1 MKKPYVYLVGAG
13 PGDED
18 LITLKGLRCIEKA
31 EVILY
36 DRLANSNLLKYKQP
50 TAEVIDVG
58 KAPDH
63 HQYRQEEINQLLVSK
78 AKEGKIVTRLKGGD
92 PFVFGRGGEEAI
104 ALYEENIPFEVVPG
118 ITSAIAVPTYGG
130 IPVTHRNVSTS
141 FHVITGHE
149 DPTKENSTVNYE
161 ALAKLEGTLIFLMGV
176 GHLKEITEKLIMHGK
191 DKNTPAALIHRGTTA
206 RQKTV
211 TGTLE
216 SIVEVAKNNDIKS
229 PAIILIGD
237 VVNLRPQLNW
247 LQQLPLQGKRVLVT
261 RTRQQ
266 ASDLSRRLK
275 DLGAEVIEFPTI
287 QIEAP
292 KNFEEIDAKLCHLKE
307 MQHIIFT
314 SINGVQ
320 AFFERLKVLKIDIR
334 KIGEAKIYAIGS
346 ATKEAL
352 EAKGVLVDKIPE
364 VYTAEGVLE
373 AVKELIQ
380 AGDRVL
386 LPRADIARK
395 VLTEG
400 LRAMGALVEEIDIYR
415 TTIPSFKREDLLE
428 ILKVPVDCITFT
440 SSSTVRNFMEILG
453 EENKEIIK
461 DSKLAAI
468 GPITS
473 HTAKTLGLEI
483 AIEAEKYTIEEL
495 VKRIREVSDL
505 EGL

>member
-18 LITLKGLRCIEKA
+18 LITLKGLRCIETA

-36 DRLANSNLLKYKQP
+36 DRLANSNLLKYRQP
-50 TAEVIDVG
+50 TAEIIDVG

-63 HQYRQEEINQLLVSK
+63 HQYSQEEINQLLVSK
-78 AKEGKIVTRLKGGD
+78 AREGKIVTRLKGGD
-92 PFVFGRGGEEAI
+92 PFVFGRGGEEAL

-118 ITSAIAVPTYGG
+118 ITSAIAVPNYGG

-149 DPTKENSTVNYE
+149 DPTKEESTVNYE

-176 GHLKEITEKLIMHGK
+176 GHLKEITEKLMLHGK
-191 DKNTPAALIHRGTTA
+191 DKKTPAALIHRGTTA

-216 SIVEVAKNNDIKS
+216 NIVEVVKINNIKS
-229 PAIILIGD
+229 PSIIIIGE

-247 LQQLPLQGKRVLVT
+247 LQQLPLQGKRILVT

-266 ASDLSRRLK
+266 ASDLTKRLK
-275 DLGAEVIEFPTI
+275 ALGAEVVEFPTI

-292 KNFEEIDAKLCHLKE
+292 TDFSEIDPRLHHLKE

-314 SINGVQ
+314 SVNGVQ
-320 AFFERLKVLKIDIR
+320 AFFHRLKALKIDIR
-334 KIGEAKIYAIGS
+334 AIGEAKIYAIGS

-352 EAKGVLVDKIPE
+352 EEKGILVDRIPE
-364 VYTAEGVLE
+364 VYTAEGILE
-373 AVKELIQ
+373 AVKDIIKE
-380 AGDRVL
+380 GDRVL

-395 VLTEG
+395 ALTEG
-400 LRAMGALVEEIDIYR
+400 LKQMGAVVEEIDIYR
-415 TTIPSFKREDLLE
+415 TTIPISRREDLLE
-428 ILKVPVDCITFT
+428 LLKTPVDYITFT
-440 SSSTVRNFMEILG
+440 SSSTVRNFIEILG
-453 EENKEIIK
+453 EENRPLMES
-461 DSKLAAI
+461 SKLAVI
-468 GPITS
+468 GPITGK
-473 HTAKTLGLEI
+473 TAKDLGLQI
-483 AIEAEKYTIEEL
+483 DIEAETYTIEGL
-495 VKRIREVSDL
+495 VKSIRGVSEV
-505 EGL
+505 EGF

>member
-1 MKKPYVYLVGAG
+1 
-13 PGDED
+13 
-18 LITLKGLRCIEKA
+18 
-31 EVILY
+31 
-36 DRLANSNLLKYKQP
+36 
-50 TAEVIDVG
+50 
-58 KAPDH
+58 
-63 HQYRQEEINQLLVSK
+63 
-78 AKEGKIVTRLKGGD
+78 
-92 PFVFGRGGEEAI
+92 
-104 ALYEENIPFEVVPG
+104 
-118 ITSAIAVPTYGG
+118 
-130 IPVTHRNVSTS
+130 
-141 FHVITGHE
+141 
-149 DPTKENSTVNYE
+149 
-161 ALAKLEGTLIFLMGV
+161 
-176 GHLKEITEKLIMHGK
+176 
-191 DKNTPAALIHRGTTA
+191 
-206 RQKTV
+206 
-211 TGTLE
+211 
-216 SIVEVAKNNDIKS
+216 
-229 PAIILIGD
+229 
-237 VVNLRPQLNW
+237 
-247 LQQLPLQGKRVLVT
+247 
-261 RTRQQ
+261 
-266 ASDLSRRLK
+266 
-275 DLGAEVIEFPTI
+275 
-287 QIEAP
+287 
-292 KNFEEIDAKLCHLKE
+292 